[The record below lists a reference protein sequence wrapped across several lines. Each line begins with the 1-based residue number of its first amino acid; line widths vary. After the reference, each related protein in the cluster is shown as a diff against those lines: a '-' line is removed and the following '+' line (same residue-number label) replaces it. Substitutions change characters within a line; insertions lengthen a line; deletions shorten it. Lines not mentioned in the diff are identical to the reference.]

1 MTTSPTLFSNHY
13 EDQVSQ
19 QMHQFASAKLSY
31 SPWTILSK
39 IPELN
44 NLEEPVSLTALLS
57 TH

>member
-19 QMHQFASAKLSY
+19 QIHQFASAKLSY
-31 SPWTILSK
+31 SAWTILSK

-44 NLEEPVSLTALLS
+44 NLEHPVSLAERLR

>member
-19 QMHQFASAKLSY
+19 QIHQFASAKLSY
-31 SPWTILSK
+31 SAWTILSK
-39 IPELN
+39 IPDLK
-44 NLEEPVSLTALLS
+44 NLKQPVSLAVLLS